1 MELEHMITATQANVM
16 ALQMLMVSALLVP
29 AAVGRVDLYRSFVAS
44 AASYI
49 VSFTPVTMLL
59 YILYKISHLS

>member
-16 ALQMLMVSALLVP
+16 ALQMLMLSALLVP
-29 AAVGRVDLYRSFVAS
+29 AAVGRTDLYRSFAAS

-49 VSFTPVTMLL
+49 LSFTPVTMLL